1 MKIQL
6 YDIGLDVSNSTA
18 EYTGNVKILADLAGD
33 DLSLDSIGLEIE
45 KVRIDGKE
53 APFRVGESL
62 LTIEG
67 KHQGKKTIDIKFRGK
82 VTPLL
87 TGFYKATTPD
97 GLEMFTTQFESTGAR
112 RAFPCFDRP
121 DAKAAFRLS
130 VTVDDG
136 YDVISNMPVK
146 EKSTTSGRTRFSFEE
161 TPRMSTYLL
170 YIGVGKL
177 EIREYDSKGTNV
189 RLIGVKGRL
198 DTSDF
203 PLNIAV
209 RSLDYFNQY
218 FEIPYQ
224 LPKVDL
230 IAVPQFA
237 AGAMENWGAITFRES
252 LLMVN
257 KSTSLRAKKR
267 ILEVIAHELTHQW
280 FGDLVTMKWWNDLW
294 LNESFATFMS
304 YKASEKLYPEWK
316 MFDYF
321 IIGRMEPA
329 FHGDSLLSSHPIDV
343 EVKDPESISQIFDE
357 ISYGKGGCIL
367 RMIEGYVGDE
377 VFRKGIQKYLN
388 DNSYSNAEGSALT
401 NSIEKF
407 FNGKVT
413 SVMDSWI
420 RRMGYPLVTATRNG
434 NEISLSQK
442 RFLLSG
448 PVEEDPWP
456 IPLTVKRG
464 NAKESV
470 LFNTRAMSLKGEGFT
485 SLNAGRK
492 GFYRVLYKGD
502 LLDLV
507 LGNLPQMSREERQ
520 GLISDYFAF
529 FRAGVA
535 GWDEYFKVMMK
546 LFDDSERL
554 VITALSNQLHLLHL
568 LKPKSEEIRSLGRKF
583 HELQFKRLSRS
594 DNEEDLETLGLVSE
608 RLAIFDESFAKK
620 EAKQFE
626 TLDSVKPDLRLS
638 VAISKAIAD
647 KSSAE
652 MIASLRTMRSDE
664 DRVKVLTALGFIPGE
679 ETVDQVIK
687 MINEGS
693 VKKQDMS
700 TYFDSAISN
709 PANGK
714 FIVEKA
720 RKMVEMI
727 SSVFV
732 GNINASRFVEGFLP
746 IAGTRFPEEV
756 KKFVHGIKDIK
767 EAQRG
772 IVKGTEVLES
782 NRKLLERIPS

>member
-6 YDIGLDVSNSTA
+6 YEIDLDVSNSTA
-18 EYTGNVKILADLAGD
+18 EYNGSVRITADLNGE
-33 DLSLDSIGLEIE
+33 DLALDSVGLDIN
-45 KVRIDGKE
+45 KVRIDDKDASFSTGNDQLLIDGK
-53 APFRVGESL
+53 F
-62 LTIEG
+62 
-67 KHQGKKTIDIKFRGK
+67 QGKKVIHIQFYGK

-87 TGFYKATTPD
+87 TGFYRATAPD

-121 DAKAAFRLS
+121 DVKASFRLAVS
-130 VTVDDG
+130 VDEG

-146 EKSTTSGRTRFSFEE
+146 EKKTQSGRTNFSFED

-177 EIREYDSKGTNV
+177 EIREFDNNGKKI
-189 RLIGVKGRL
+189 RLVGLKGRL
-198 DTSDF
+198 DTTDF
-203 PLNIAV
+203 PLNVGV
-209 RSLDYFNQY
+209 RTLDYFNGY

-321 IIGRMEPA
+321 IISRMEPA
-329 FHGDSLLSSHPIDV
+329 FHGDALLSSHPIDV
-343 EVKDPESISQIFDE
+343 EVKDPASISQIFDE

-377 VFRKGIQKYLN
+377 IFRKGIQKYLN

-407 FNGKVT
+407 FNGNVT
-413 SVMDSWI
+413 GIMEKWI
-420 RRMGYPLVTATRNG
+420 KRMGYPMVTASPKG
-434 NEISLSQK
+434 NNIHLSQA

-448 PVEEDPWP
+448 PVEEEPWP
-456 IPLTVKRG
+456 IPLTVRRG
-464 NAKESV
+464 ESQESV
-470 LFNTRAMSLKGEGFT
+470 LFSTRSISIKDEGFT
-485 SLNAGRK
+485 CLNAGRK
-492 GFYRVLYKGD
+492 GFYRVLYVGD
-502 LLDLV
+502 LFDRV
-507 LGNLPQMSREERQ
+507 LGNIPKMSREERQ

-529 FRAGVA
+529 FRSGVA
-535 GWDEYFKVMMK
+535 GWDQYSKVLLR
-546 LFDDSERL
+546 LFEDSERL
-554 VITALSNQLHLLHL
+554 VITTISNQLHLLHL
-568 LKPKSEEIRSLGRKF
+568 LKPKSEEISKMGRKF
-583 HELQFKRLSRS
+583 HELQYKRLSQS
-594 DNEEDLETLGLVSE
+594 DSEENQETLGLVSE
-608 RLAIFDESFAKK
+608 RLAIFDDSFARK
-620 EAKQFE
+620 EARKFE
-626 TLDSVKPDLRLS
+626 AIESVKPDLRLS
-638 VAISKAIAD
+638 VAISKAVTD
-647 KSSAE
+647 GDPTG
-652 MIASLRTMRSDE
+652 MIGMLRALRSDE
-664 DRVKVLTALGFIPGE
+664 DRVKILTALGFIPGE
-679 ETVDQVIK
+679 NTVDQVIK
-687 MINEGS
+687 LINEGT

-700 TYFDSAISN
+700 TYFDSAVSN
-709 PANGK
+709 PANGR
-714 FIVEKA
+714 FIVNKA
-720 RKMVEMI
+720 REMVEMI
-727 SSVFV
+727 STVFV

-746 IAGTRFPEEV
+746 LAGTRYPEDV
-756 KKFVHGIKDIK
+756 AKFVENIRGIK

-772 IVKGTEVLES
+772 ITKGTEVLKA
-782 NRKLLERIPS
+782 NMKLLDRIPA